1 MTTDIQRL
9 RADTP
14 ACERLAHFNNAGASL
29 MPAPVYAAMTEHLA
43 LEQRVGGY
51 EAQADA
57 AERLRDFY
65 VQAARLLNGAPEEI
79 AFMESATKAWDAA
92 FYALPLVEGDR
103 VLVHRSTYSS
113 NYLALMQLA
122 RRKGLSIDFVPS
134 DGHGQID
141 VDALPGLVRPRTKLV
156 LLTHCPS
163 QSGLIQPAE
172 EVGRFAREHDLLY
185 LLDACQSAGQMPLDV
200 EAIQCDALSGTG
212 RKFLRGP
219 RGTGFLWMRR
229 ELAERL
235 EPAMVDL
242 EAAEWLSQDR
252 YRLAPGARRFEAW
265 ERNVAGQIALG
276 RAMRYALDTRLEA
289 IAARVQALAADLR
302 DQLAALP
309 AVTVHDPGTRK
320 SAIVTFSVAGH
331 DVRSVQQTLRARSI
345 NVSVVPRQWALL
357 DAQARNLPDLVRA
370 SVHVFNTEGE
380 VERLVRAVASL
391 A

>member
-1 MTTDIQRL
+1 MTLDTERL

-134 DGHGQID
+134 DAHGQID

-235 EPAMVDL
+235 EPTMVDL

-309 AVTVHDPGTRK
+309 AVTVHDPGTGK
-320 SAIVTFSVAGH
+320 SAIVTFSVVGH

-345 NVSVVPRQWALL
+345 NISVVPRQWALL